1 MSQEKGLFELNGN
14 YYTLKFNM
22 HKVEQVEQALGI
34 SFMGEIIGSNG
45 VLSFRLLRHIFA
57 VGLYDAKEEKPIT
70 GQKAQEIY
78 EQLLRDIGYANLSAI
93 AVGKI
98 QEDLAFLFPE
108 N

>member
-22 HKVEQVEQALGI
+22 HKVEQIEQALGI

-57 VGLYDAKEEKPIT
+57 VGLYTKDEKPIM